1 MGRSWNEGEVSYFS
15 KGGGFERD
23 RTHGSNPPTPTSF
36 QLHGRGGRGEGVGGF
51 DKLRRAWRRRLGLWP
66 HGDKSQWWRSGGG
79 GGVWGCTTVVQ
90 KEGGIATERGRE
102 GQSTAFS
109 FWERIGGGRWGGRS
123 DSHENRVPQLM
134 EAIKA
139 PPTPKPMPRRRR
151 QRPSFFGS
159 IYHRLIGSEECG
171 RRQRRSAKVRDHL
184 NLSRNSVS

>member
-1 MGRSWNEGEVSYFS
+1 MAAE
-15 KGGGFERD
+15 
-23 RTHGSNPPTPTSF
+23 
-36 QLHGRGGRGEGVGGF
+36 GGRGEGVGGF

-79 GGVWGCTTVVQ
+79 GGGVWGCTTVVQ

-109 FWERIGGGRWGGRS
+109 FWERIGGEGGGGGRS

-151 QRPSFFGS
+151 RRYEGIPPTESPPSPLFAQKTTLSDCKLSSQIFG
-159 IYHRLIGSEECG
+159 
-171 RRQRRSAKVRDHL
+171 
-184 NLSRNSVS
+184 N